1 MKPTPKLPV
10 CKKQGEQAIVQFI
23 RKALWPTAIV
33 AAFLML
39 FGALGS
45 AVNADSVKGSVQTE
59 KGGVVYVEVEVD
71 SLLADAEA
79 ALAAAKAAL
88 ATAEDAEET
97 ARLLNDSSS
106 DSSRR
111 VAVAEVRAAVVDV
124 KAAAKAV
131 DASNTAIGIAVDTD
145 LLSATDDYTN
155 NIVLTNIDN
164 AEAPTLT
171 NELILTDAGEVVDA
185 AGEVVRAADDGRA
198 DDAQEDAAA
207 LSGVEFAKTLPAV
220 GLDDYTVE
228 IDDGTGSASIV
239 ATLKD
244 DDGDADVDSN
254 RATDSRTVTPVLVDS
269 KADQEELDDYNV
281 DADMG
286 SYYVLVVVEC
296 NEFGSYDI
304 SFTNDVT
311 KVEEVAE
318 LECVTDVASAVLSA
332 SASTIFTT
340 TDKLTSK
347 ITVTLEDKDG
357 DAAAP
362 GDTVRFKT
370 DNCEFA
376 DETTSKTTRSAES
389 ETVKGVTTAVVTL
402 DCSEKSAK
410 VGTATVSASVDRAA
424 ASDVYAEDL
433 VVTLVGPATALT
445 LTVTTTMA
453 DMVCGDVRQIDIAV
467 VDTNGAAVANG
478 TGVIVSTNFGGV
490 LTGTTTGRFAPS
502 STIVSTTGGAASL
515 YLITS
520 DTQVGDYAVVAS
532 GGGSAVAHLT
542 IACMTAEMMDGAAD
556 ADAAAAITPPSTG
569 NAGLAETSG
578 SSWMLLAI
586 AGTLASVMVAV
597 GKGIPS
603 FFRR

>member
-1 MKPTPKLPV
+1 M
-10 CKKQGEQAIVQFI
+10 QFI

-45 AVNADSVKGSVQTE
+45 ATSADSVKGSVQTE

-79 ALAAAKAAL
+79 ALATAKAAL

-97 ARLLNDSSS
+97 ARLLDNNSS
-106 DSSRR
+106 DGSRR
-111 VAVAEVRAAVVDV
+111 VAVAEIRAAVVDV
-124 KAAAKAV
+124 KAAAAAV
-131 DASNTAIGIAVDTD
+131 DASNTALGIAADTD
-145 LLSATDDYTN
+145 LLSATTAYTEA
-155 NIVLTNIDN
+155 IVLTSIDDAN
-164 AEAPTLT
+164 EALT
-171 NELILTDAGEVVDA
+171 NALILADASEVVTA

-198 DDAQEDAAA
+198 ADAQETDPA

-239 ATLKD
+239 ATLKV
-244 DDGDADVDSN
+244 DDGEADVDSN
-254 RATDSRTVTPVLVDS
+254 RATDSRTVTPVRVNDS
-269 KADQEELDDYNV
+269 ADRDELDDYGV
-281 DADMG
+281 DAEVG
-286 SYYVLVVVEC
+286 EYYVLVVVEC
-296 NEFGSYDI
+296 NEFGTYDI
-304 SFTNDVT
+304 SFTNGD
-311 KVEEVAE
+311 EVVDDE

-347 ITVTLEDKDG
+347 ITVTLTDKDG
-357 DAAAP
+357 DAATP

-376 DETTSKTTRSAES
+376 GETTSKTTRSAES
-389 ETVKGVTTAVVTL
+389 ETNDDDDTTAVVTL
-402 DCSEKSAK
+402 DCSDKKSAK
-410 VGTATVSASVDRAA
+410 VGTATVSASVDRDGT
-424 ASDVYAEDL
+424 SDVYAEDL

-445 LTVTTTMA
+445 LTVTTSMT
-453 DMVCGDVRQIDIAV
+453 DMVCGDLRQIDITDV
-467 VDTNGAAVANG
+467 VDTNGETVANG
-478 TGVIVSTNFGGV
+478 TPVIVSTNHGGV
-490 LTGTTTGRFAPS
+490 LTGSTTGRFAPS
-502 STIVSTTGGAASL
+502 STVAYTNKVGAASV

-532 GGGSAVAHLT
+532 AGSGVADLT
-542 IACMTAEMMDGAAD
+542 VGCGSMEAAD
-556 ADAAAAITPPSTG
+556 ADADAPSITPPNTG
-569 NAGLAETSG
+569 DAGLAETSG

-586 AGTLASVMVAV
+586 AGALASVVVAV
-597 GKGIPS
+597 GKGMPS
-603 FFRR
+603 LFRRQ

>member
-1 MKPTPKLPV
+1 LV
-10 CKKQGEQAIVQFI
+10 CKSKEKSTLKFI

-410 VGTATVSASVDRAA
+410 VGTATVSASVDRDGG
-424 ASDVYAEDL
+424 SDVYAENI
-433 VVTLVGPATALT
+433 VITVVGPAAAMT
-445 LTVTTTMA
+445 LTVTVPM
-453 DMVCGDVRQIDIAV
+453 DNMVCGSVRQIDITDV
-467 VDTNGAAVANG
+467 VDTNGETVANG
-478 TGVIVSTNFGGV
+478 TEVIVSTNFGGV

-532 GGGSAVAHLT
+532 AGSGVAHLT
-542 IACMTAEMMDGAAD
+542 VGCGSMEAAD
-556 ADAAAAITPPSTG
+556 ADADAPSITPPNTG
-569 NAGLAETSG
+569 DAGLAETSG

-586 AGTLASVMVAV
+586 AGALASVVVAV
-597 GKGIPS
+597 GKGMPS
-603 FFRR
+603 LFRRQ